1 MMMTSESLM
10 LRGLLPAPP
19 RSGSS
24 SNGGGSAARVHGL
37 ESLLSSLQARGVPL
51 STDDCNM
58 LLWALAEAGRTDQA
72 LAYLKRMLAPQ
83 QHQHHAA
90 AANDASQPRPA
101 AAQAGSSRG

>member
-24 SNGGGSAARVHGL
+24 STGGGGSAARVHGL

-72 LAYLKRMLAPQ
+72 LAYLKRMLAS
-83 QHQHHAA
+83 QHHHAA
-90 AANDASQPRPA
+90 AANDGSQSRPA
-101 AAQAGSSRG
+101 AAQAGSNRG